1 MNVALWFYLL
11 LYNVYLTC
19 SLVGLPYDFIPF
31 KVDHNIVSGYLL
43 LATIVIFSL
52 RPFLV
57 KKLIHLV
64 FLLVS
69 SLLVS
74 AIVAS
79 VDIKAASVYV
89 ALPLVI
95 LSLIL
100 IPVAFSKRLNKLN
113 EKSWIIMPM
122 TAVIFI
128 LIYIGERILPQWVGS
143 YEFYVALEFG
153 GVISFSYSLV
163 QNAIHIIRKVLKA

>member
-19 SLVGLPYDFIPF
+19 SLVCLPYDFIPF

-95 LSLIL
+95 L
-100 IPVAFSKRLNKLN
+100 
-113 EKSWIIMPM
+113 
-122 TAVIFI
+122 
-128 LIYIGERILPQWVGS
+128 
-143 YEFYVALEFG
+143 
-153 GVISFSYSLV
+153 
-163 QNAIHIIRKVLKA
+163 